1 MFPHKNNPTSLALF
15 LLVVLFSVSCTDTT
29 KPGADKAASTD
40 SIPWS
45 ELNMA
50 KDSAALLL
58 AARSLMAADTN
69 VAMITTDAEG
79 RPRVRTVYPV
89 IEEASANTISNQTR
103 IWVMTRTS
111 TRKVSQL
118 QSDPRVT
125 LYFNDDATER
135 YASIMGVATV
145 FTDHRA
151 AEAAQFLNSKIDS
164 GMIRFFW
171 PAFPKDFV
179 LIRIRPQWI
188 EYLGKEG
195 VTGDPETWRPQAVV
209 FAR

>member
-1 MFPHKNNPTSLALF
+1 MSPRKNKVTGLALF
-15 LLVVLFSVSCTDTT
+15 LPVVLFSLSCTDTT
-29 KPGADKAASTD
+29 KQGIDKAASLD

-45 ELNMA
+45 ELNLA

-69 VAMITTDAEG
+69 VAMITLDAEG

-89 IEEASANTISNQTR
+89 IEEASAHTISNQTR

-111 TRKVSQL
+111 TRKMSQL

-125 LYFNDDATER
+125 LYYNDDATER
-135 YASIMGVATV
+135 YASIMGVATI
-145 FTDHRA
+145 FTDHNA

-164 GMIRFFW
+164 AMIRFFW
-171 PAFPKDFV
+171 PAFPKDFA
-179 LIRIRPQWI
+179 LISIRPQWI

-195 VTGDPETWRPQAVV
+195 VQADPETWRPQAVV
-209 FAR
+209 FAQ